1 MDITGRLFKGRSSRR
16 GRHGILPE
24 TRLADCPKNGGFA
37 WEVSLFLALGGSGFW
52 ELFWSRFW
60 IDFEVD
66 FGVVLEPFLE
76 PILVSFWYRFCMVF
90 GSILDSF

>member
-1 MDITGRLFKGRSSRR
+1 MHLSASLKESLEIIPTLRASRSNVRTGC
-16 GRHGILPE
+16 PE
-24 TRLADCPKNGGFA
+24 NGGFA

-76 PILVSFWYRFCMVF
+76 PILVSF
-90 GSILDSF
+90 